1 MGLWAKLTF
10 KDWRTRRIRDLQ
22 KAEESAFISY
32 TKISN
37 NNREGYFKDLQFIR
51 KQYENQLVIVSK
63 DHIAEL
69 ARYRGNF
76 VEQNARLGELNKA
89 AINRA
94 DEARDNAIRVEDYY
108 RKRIGLINEFLSM
121 ALQTVVQTA
130 ERFDILQKNIG
141 RSQVDQKLVGDLVKK
156 FNKIV
161 EETNLSMP
169 SLEFYYHTGK
179 K

>member
-108 RKRIGLINEFLSM
+108 RKPIGLINEF
-121 ALQTVVQTA
+121 
-130 ERFDILQKNIG
+130 
-141 RSQVDQKLVGDLVKK
+141 
-156 FNKIV
+156 
-161 EETNLSMP
+161 
-169 SLEFYYHTGK
+169 
-179 K
+179 